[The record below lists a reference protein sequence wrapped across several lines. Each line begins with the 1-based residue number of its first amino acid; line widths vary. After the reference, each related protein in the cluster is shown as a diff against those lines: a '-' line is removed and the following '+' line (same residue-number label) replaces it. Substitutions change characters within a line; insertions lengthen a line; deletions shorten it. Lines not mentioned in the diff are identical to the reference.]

1 MPTTTRLS
9 ALTISLIAVGAV
21 ALAGCSSNGGSGSA
35 GNASSSGS
43 SPSSPS
49 SASAASSSGSSG
61 SAASSGGSSANL
73 AGNSSSAAS
82 GGGNSSKNVHIALIL
97 KDQSNPYWFSME
109 TAAKQEADK
118 LGVKLTTTF
127 AKNDADTQSQITAI
141 NSAVAD
147 KDSGIVIALNG
158 PAVNGPL
165 KQAEQA
171 GLTVFAVDTVPT
183 PPDLVDATFATP
195 NEEAG
200 QAIGKYAAAKLDGK
214 TAVIAMLNAYDKQVV
229 SVDVD
234 RNHGF
239 LEGMGIP
246 VGSPTVDGKEPKS
259 GNYTGGK
266 GGKYQIVCEAATIG
280 SQSGGLEGANT
291 CLTKNPDINVIYT
304 INEQAAQGAVRAL
317 QNAGI
322 SNDNMILVTID
333 GGCDNLQYIT
343 SGEEDATSGQR
354 PDLMV
359 KQAMD
364 AIYKKIVQGN
374 AAPKL
379 KFTNAKQR
387 WISTGTTLYTDQ
399 PQSGVASITA
409 SKAKSICWGSQ

>member
-1 MPTTTRLS
+1 
-9 ALTISLIAVGAV
+9 LIAVGAV
-21 ALAGCSSNGGSGSA
+21 ALAGCGSNGGSGGAGSA
-35 GNASSSGS
+35 GGS
-43 SPSSPS
+43 SPSS
-49 SASAASSSGSSG
+49 GC
-61 SAASSGGSSANL
+61 AASSGGSGSASSSGGGSSASL
-73 AGNSSSAAS
+73 AGSSSSSAAS

-118 LGVKLTTTF
+118 LGFKLTTTF

-322 SNDNMILVTID
+322 SNDKMILVTID

-364 AIYKKIVQGN
+364 AIYQKIVHGN

-399 PQSGVASITA
+399 PLSGVTSITA